1 MKILI
6 KTIFIL
12 VCSVNILFSQT
23 TDSAVLYQEA
33 INTVDGD
40 KASKI
45 YDKII
50 QSKSKS
56 DYYWLSVLKKAELNY
71 AIGSYITASVLFREF
86 NVDAPGYLVTED
98 TKNLFFKSLAA
109 AGQIDSLRI
118 YQKKLNR
125 SVSSKQSKN
134 IINKNKVWF
143 IQFGAYSK
151 KDSAE
156 ILKESLMEDGLRD
169 IQVSQVMN
177 RGKMIYYVR
186 SSNVKSYSSIKKQA
200 DKLKKKDIDFIISV
214 NHSPSYLVTFF
225 LLSSFILVEAP

>member
-50 QSKSKS
+50 QSNSKS

-71 AIGSYITASVLFREF
+71 ATGSYITASALFREF

-98 TKNLFFKSLAA
+98 TKDLFFKSLAA
-109 AGQIDSLRI
+109 AGQTDSLRI

-200 DKLKKKDIDFIISV
+200 DKLKKKDIDFIISG
-214 NHSPSYLVTFF
+214 Y
-225 LLSSFILVEAP
+225 

>member
-50 QSKSKS
+50 QSNSKS

-71 AIGSYITASVLFREF
+71 AIGSYITASALFREF

-98 TKNLFFKSLAA
+98 TKDLFFKSLAA
-109 AGQIDSLRI
+109 AGQTDSLRI

-200 DKLKKKDIDFIISV
+200 DKLKKKDIDFIISG
-214 NHSPSYLVTFF
+214 Y
-225 LLSSFILVEAP
+225 

>member
-12 VCSVNILFSQT
+12 LCSVNILFSQT

-50 QSKSKS
+50 QSNSKS

-71 AIGSYITASVLFREF
+71 AIGSYITASALFRQF

-109 AGQIDSLRI
+109 AGQTDSLRI

-134 IINKNKVWF
+134 ITNKNKVWF

-156 ILKESLMEDGLRD
+156 ILKESLMEDGLKD
-169 IQVSQVMN
+169 IQISQVMN

-186 SSNVKSYSSIKKQA
+186 SSNVKSYSSITKHA
-200 DKLKKKDIDFIISV
+200 EKLKKKDIEFIISG
-214 NHSPSYLVTFF
+214 Y
-225 LLSSFILVEAP
+225 